1 MRYLRSM
8 ELLRSAQGDERPKK
22 ATLHRENRGGRKQS
36 VRSSRSEKHARLD
49 ISLGTPVPVVT
60 AGPPVLLL
68 LSLFVTRQVT
78 RDNSASLLVGIYV
91 LNRGGLARPVGQ
103 RGMQSQSAPHRV
115 WVYVCERATPN
126 AGDGDG
132 LMSVCWSLDR
142 HGYDLRK
149 RSRRVCSTE

>member
-1 MRYLRSM
+1 M

-60 AGPPVLLL
+60 AGPPVLSL
-68 LSLFVTRQVT
+68 LSHFVTWQVT

-91 LNRGGLARPVGQ
+91 LNRGGLARPVCQ

-126 AGDGDG
+126 AGVVMHSCLFAGRWIAMVRDRTAIMTAIG
-132 LMSVCWSLDR
+132 SV
-142 HGYDLRK
+142 
-149 RSRRVCSTE
+149 RVRPIL